1 MREYTD
7 KARAGDVAGARA
19 ASKTM
24 DPARRIAD
32 KWMNGKWSAPSVPI
46 SAIMIRRLRC
56 LAVGLLI
63 MEAKVPPGS
72 DSCGPWCRH

>member
-1 MREYTD
+1 
-7 KARAGDVAGARA
+7 
-19 ASKTM
+19 
-24 DPARRIAD
+24 
-32 KWMNGKWSAPSVPI
+32 VPI